1 MAERTDP
8 AWHESPTLDALRS
21 LLEAAVRI
29 RHVVARRADL
39 SEIELATLER
49 LSHGPIGPAALA
61 RELDV
66 SGAAAT
72 GIVDRLSGR
81 GHVER
86 VADPD
91 DRRRTQLHISES
103 ATAQVQQH
111 LGPMFLG
118 LARLDADF
126 TAEQRSVIERYLRGA
141 LDALDAVIAQ
151 APSTDGG
158 R

>member
-1 MAERTDP
+1 MADREPPGQRP
-8 AWHESPTLDALRS
+8 QPGWHESPTLDALRD

-61 RELDV
+61 RQLDV
-66 SGAAAT
+66 SAAAAT
-72 GIVDRLSGR
+72 GIVDRLSQR

-86 VADPD
+86 VADPA

-103 ATAQVQQH
+103 ATAEVQRH
-111 LGPMFLG
+111 LMPMFVG
-118 LARLDADF
+118 LARVDAELSPEERD
-126 TAEQRSVIERYLRGA
+126 VVERYLRGV
-141 LDALDAVIAQ
+141 LETLEDVIR
-151 APSTDGG
+151 APG
-158 R
+158 